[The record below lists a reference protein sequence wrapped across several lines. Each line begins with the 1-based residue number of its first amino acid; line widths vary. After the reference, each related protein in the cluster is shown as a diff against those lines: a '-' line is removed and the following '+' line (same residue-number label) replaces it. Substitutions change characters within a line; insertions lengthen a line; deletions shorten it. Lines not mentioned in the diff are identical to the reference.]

1 MTTEI
6 LLAMVPVGLALFA
19 GWNNLNRK
27 MTEMNSRVGHLEG
40 NRDEVKGMIGN
51 IMKELQEI
59 KILLAKNQVQ

>member
-27 MTEMNSRVGHLEG
+27 MTEINSRVGHLEG
-40 NRDEVKGMIGN
+40 NRDEVKVMIGN